1 MLYYEFLN
9 NWRIM
14 ITENEENLK
23 IGYKQNLVPSL
34 SEIKI
39 WKQC

>member
-1 MLYYEFLN
+1 M
-9 NWRIM
+9 RKS
-14 ITENEENLK
+14 EENLK
-23 IGYKQNLVPSL
+23 IEYKQNLVPSL